1 MASFPRSRPRRLRRT
16 PALRAAVR
24 ETVLRPEQLVLPIFV
39 GEGQD
44 GPVPIEAM
52 PGVARHTVQGAVV
65 LAREARD
72 AGVGGLMLFGI
83 PLHKDAEG
91 SGAWDD
97 DQVVQQATRAIREAV
112 EGITV
117 GTDLC
122 LCEYTDHGHCGL
134 LDGHGHVL
142 NDPTLELLSRAA
154 VSQAA
159 AGSEVIYPSDMMDGR
174 IGAVRDALD
183 AAGHADTIIVAHS
196 GKLASSYY
204 GPFREAAGSTPAFGD
219 RRSYQ
224 MDPANGDEAIREAL
238 QDVDEGADMIMVKPA
253 GPALDLIRRTKDAT
267 NMPIAAYQVS
277 GEYSMIKAGGA
288 AGYVDESLVMLES
301 LLAIRRAGA
310 TTIATYFAI
319 EAARALRA

>member
-1 MASFPRSRPRRLRRT
+1 MAFPRSRPRRLRRT
-16 PALRAAVR
+16 PALRAMVR
-24 ETVLRPEQLVLPIFV
+24 ETSLRPEQLVLPMFI

-44 GPVPIEAM
+44 GPVPIGAM
-52 PGVARHTVQGAVV
+52 PGVVRHTVDGAVEA
-65 LAREARD
+65 AREAAA
-72 AGVGGLMLFGI
+72 AGVGGVMLFGI

-97 DQVVQQATRAIREAV
+97 DQVVQRASREIRAQV
-112 EGITV
+112 DGLVV
-117 GTDLC
+117 GADLC

-134 LDGHGHVL
+134 LDADGNVQ
-142 NDPTLELLSRAA
+142 NDPSLELLARAA

-159 AGSEVIYPSDMMDGR
+159 AGAEVVYPSDMMDGR

-183 AAGHADTIIVAHS
+183 AAGHQDTVIVAHS

-224 MDPANGDEAIREAL
+224 MDPANGDEAIREAV
-238 QDVDEGADMIMVKPA
+238 QDVEEGADLIMVKPA
-253 GPALDLIRRTKDAT
+253 GPALDLVRRTAEAVDV
-267 NMPIAAYQVS
+267 PVAAYQVS
-277 GEYSMIKAGGA
+277 GEYSMIKAGAA
-288 AGYVDESLVMLES
+288 AGYVDEALVSMES

-310 TTIATYFAI
+310 SVIATYFAV
-319 EAARALRA
+319 EVARALQG

>member
-1 MASFPRSRPRRLRRT
+1 
-16 PALRAAVR
+16 VR
-24 ETVLRPEQLVLPIFV
+24 ETILRPEQLVLPIFV

-52 PGVARHTVQGAVV
+52 PGVARQTVQGAVE

-72 AGVGGLMLFGI
+72 VGVGGLMLFGI
-83 PLHKDAEG
+83 PLHKDHEG

-97 DQVVQQATRAIREAV
+97 DQVVQQASRAIREGV
-112 EGITV
+112 DGITV

-134 LDGHGHVL
+134 LDEHGAVQ

-174 IGAVRDALD
+174 IGAIRDALD
-183 AAGHADTIIVAHS
+183 AAGHTDTVIVAHS

-288 AGYVDESLVMLES
+288 AGYIDEELVSMES

-310 TTIATYFAI
+310 TMIATYFATDV
-319 EAARALRA
+319 ARRLQG